1 LELANAYLEMGD
13 PAAAR
18 EILTALSASE
28 NPAIATR
35 AKELLSNIDR

>member
-28 NPAIATR
+28 DPAIARR
-35 AKELLSNIDR
+35 AEERLSNINR